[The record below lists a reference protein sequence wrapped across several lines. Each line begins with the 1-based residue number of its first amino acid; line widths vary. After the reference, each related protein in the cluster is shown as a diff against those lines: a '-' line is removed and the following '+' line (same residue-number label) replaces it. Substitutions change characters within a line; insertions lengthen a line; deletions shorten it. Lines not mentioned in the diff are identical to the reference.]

1 MIDADLIRGNLAAVH
16 QRIDAAAVAAGREP
30 GEVRLLLATKTQPP
44 EAVRVAIEAGESL
57 VAENRVQEVKPK
69 FEALRDLD
77 YERHFIGNLQ
87 SNKINAL
94 LPYVSCIQSLDRLSL
109 ARKLDRKL
117 EAEGKSIEVL
127 VQVNTSGEESKF
139 GLDPAEVGA
148 FMKEVSGMDT
158 LVVRGLMTIGLNTE
172 DPELARSSLRRLREV
187 RDEVRQMNLG
197 TIEMTELSMGMSGDL
212 EVAIEEGST
221 IIRVGSAIFGSRA
234 ASDPAR
240 AGHPAAFPPLDP
252 SASAL
257 HHGDEKHCQTDD
269 DHDHAQYPTDEK
281 GEDDPDDYEDD
292 C

>member
-1 MIDADLIRGNLAAVH
+1 MVDAELIRSNLAAVH
-16 QRIDAAAVAAGREP
+16 RRIDDATEAAGREP

-44 EAVRVAIEAGESL
+44 EAVRVAIEAGEKL
-57 VAENRVQEVKPK
+57 VAENRVQEVRPK
-69 FEALRDLD
+69 YEALEDLD

-94 LPYVSCIQSLDRLSL
+94 LPYVSCIESLDRLSL

-139 GLDPAEVGA
+139 GLEPAEVAG
-148 FMKEVSGMDT
+148 FMKEVSGLET
-158 LVVRGLMTIGLNTE
+158 LKVRGLMTIGLNTE
-172 DPELARSSLRRLREV
+172 DPELARASLRRLREL

-197 TIEMTELSMGMSGDL
+197 SIEMTELSMGMSGDL

-234 ASDPAR
+234 ASDQA
-240 AGHPAAFPPLDP
+240 
-252 SASAL
+252 
-257 HHGDEKHCQTDD
+257 
-269 DHDHAQYPTDEK
+269 
-281 GEDDPDDYEDD
+281 
-292 C
+292 